1 MEIRL
6 VHRLNREGDTVEFWF
21 VVIEGGVETIFQ
33 TWAEVERHLTSKESE

>member
-6 VHRLNREGDTVEFWF
+6 VHRLNREGDTIEFWF

-33 TWAEVERHLTSKESE
+33 TWAEVETYLIQKESE